1 MDEIKTLIEKLNNLE
16 AKVDNLQKMS
26 ILTDTDKYTSV
37 ISQAVRKVVREDEK
51 LIKLHQLAILQFVS
65 IVSIIIGFISIAFLM
80 CWLAE

>member
-16 AKVDNLQKMS
+16 VKVDNLQKMS
-26 ILTDTDKYTSV
+26 ILLDTEV

-51 LIKLHQLAILQFVS
+51 LIKLHQLAILQLVS